1 MHFYY
6 WGIIIIFIIVGLFL
20 IQKFYANGYIGINK
34 GPCPYCMSFSGVHY
48 HLSPTKYELDITII
62 HLLKCASFVQNI
74 PVKCIFTEIVRYLQL
89 VIQLKKKHKF
99 FRYLYS
105 VYGWK

>member
-48 HLSPTKYELDITII
+48 HYVSPTKYETRYNDHSSLKMCELCAKYPGQMHI
-62 HLLKCASFVQNI
+62 HRNS
-74 PVKCIFTEIVRYLQL
+74 
-89 VIQLKKKHKF
+89 
-99 FRYLYS
+99 
-105 VYGWK
+105 